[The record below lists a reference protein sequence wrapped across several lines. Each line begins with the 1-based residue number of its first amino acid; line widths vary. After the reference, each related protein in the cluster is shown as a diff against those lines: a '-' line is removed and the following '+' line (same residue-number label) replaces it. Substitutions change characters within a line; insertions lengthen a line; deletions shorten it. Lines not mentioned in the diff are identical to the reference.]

1 MLHRQNVLFPEIV
14 CILLFK
20 ITSYDVNYIAFDC
33 GWNVVME
40 VKYDDMAWT
49 KLGY

>member
-1 MLHRQNVLFPEIV
+1 MLFPQNVCVFLFN
-14 CILLFK
+14 

-33 GWNVVME
+33 GWNVVMY
-40 VKYDDMAWT
+40 VKRCDTDWT